1 MSRAPSVRRQLT
13 APHGDVT
20 PASLRGLRAKLTALR
35 EQGGR
40 RSSGAGSERAGRD
53 ELRLTR
59 RDQSDADGD
68 EPDRIRNAG
77 VDGGDGAGDE
87 QDDVVVV
94 VVIVE
99 TGNPR
104 RVRRAGVGE
113 GRKREQGAQE
123 EARKQRPAFH
133 GPETIR
139 QWDIGRKWPE

>member
-68 EPDRIRNAG
+68 QPDRIRNVR
-77 VDGGDGAGDE
+77 VDGGDGASDD

-99 TGNPR
+99 AGNPR
-104 RVRRAGVGE
+104 RVRRAGVSE
-113 GRKREQGAQE
+113 GRKREQGAE
-123 EARKQRPAFH
+123 EEDHQRHPAFH
-133 GPETIR
+133 GPATIR
-139 QWDIGRKWPE
+139 R

>member
-40 RSSGAGSERAGRD
+40 RSSGAGSERSGRD

-68 EPDRIRNAG
+68 QPDRISNVKVG
-77 VDGGDGAGDE
+77 GGDRAGED
-87 QDDVVVV
+87 QDDDDVVG
-94 VVIVE
+94 VIVTTWNE
-99 TGNPR
+99 S
-104 RVRRAGVGE
+104 RALQASVSY
-113 GRKREQGAQE
+113 
-123 EARKQRPAFH
+123 
-133 GPETIR
+133 T
-139 QWDIGRKWPE
+139 